1 MNSVS
6 LATPAPPPPSPSR
19 SPSGFWL
26 AHRSNA
32 PFAFDFQ
39 NALESWLHGATTV
52 LLVLTCIY
60 TALWDHLLGVSD
72 LGVTRTVVELLMAAV
87 FFGSLVGGALLS
99 LRELHRTR
107 RVLGAVDLSAV
118 LTAADSKIDGTL
130 RERLFDGT
138 VRLVCCEWLRSPA
151 ADASLGRDALTGSA
165 IMRRRQDLPPEAFV
179 PCARRR
185 RRTIKLLA

>member
-1 MNSVS
+1 MAAGR
-6 LATPAPPPPSPSR
+6 LAAPVRFLLLLVVFAIDLIFYRLSEDEFR
-19 SPSGFWL
+19 IARYAGAAAAIAVTLAFWL

-118 LTAADSKIDGTL
+118 LTATDSKIDGTL
-130 RERLFDGT
+130 RERRFDGT
-138 VRLVCCEWLRSPA
+138 VRLVCCEWLRSPRPTRASA
-151 ADASLGRDALTGSA
+151 AT
-165 IMRRRQDLPPEAFV
+165 P
-179 PCARRR
+179 
-185 RRTIKLLA
+185 